1 MLSSLPLSP
10 QRTVPGAA
18 MLRRAQPA
26 LLVLAAHLGL
36 LWLATQMHA
45 LPAPISTPPVP
56 PTVMLALLESAPQ
69 PPLPATSPHPAAP
82 VRTVPLR
89 PTPMPHPRQAVAPAP
104 AMVTSA
110 DTSSAPSAPSAPSSP
125 AAPASAPE
133 AAAAPVTPA
142 APMIRPP
149 VITSGVQY
157 LTAPQPVYPA
167 AARRRGDEGEVLL
180 RVLINAQGG
189 VEQIALERSSGIAS
203 LDQAARE
210 AVQRA
215 RFQPYVEQ
223 GRALPAYV
231 VVPIKFQLTQ

>member
-45 LPAPISTPPVP
+45 LPVPISTPPVP

-110 DTSSAPSAPSAPSSP
+110 DTSSAPSAP

-133 AAAAPVTPA
+133 VAAAPVTPA

-223 GRALPAYV
+223 GRAQPAYV

>member
-45 LPAPISTPPVP
+45 LPVPISTPPVP
-56 PTVMLALLESAPQ
+56 PTVMLALLESAPP

-110 DTSSAPSAPSAPSSP
+110 DTSSAPSAP

>member
-1 MLSSLPLSP
+1 MQSSLTLSP
-10 QRTVPGAA
+10 QRTVSRASTLRGA
-18 MLRRAQPA
+18 RPA

-45 LPAPISTPPVP
+45 LPPSISTPPVP
-56 PTVMLALLESAPQ
+56 PTVMLAFVEPAQQ
-69 PPLPATSPHPAAP
+69 PALPAAP
-82 VRTVPLR
+82 TQPASPVHTVPLR
-89 PTPMPHPRQAVAPAP
+89 SAAMPRPHPIVSSLPVPAAPSAVAP
-104 AMVTSA
+104 VTAA
-110 DTSSAPSAPSAPSSP
+110 DAPSSP
-125 AAPASAPE
+125 AAAPTAE
-133 AAAAPVTPA
+133 AAAAAVAVTPA
-142 APMIRPP
+142 TPMSRPP

-215 RFQPYVEQ
+215 RFQPYAEQ
-223 GRALPAYV
+223 GRAQPAYV

>member
-1 MLSSLPLSP
+1 
-10 QRTVPGAA
+10 

-89 PTPMPHPRQAVAPAP
+89 PAPMPHARQAVAPAP

-110 DTSSAPSAPSAPSSP
+110 DTSSAPSAPSSP
-125 AAPASAPE
+125 TAPASAPE
-133 AAAAPVTPA
+133 AAAAPVTPV

-180 RVLINAQGG
+180 RVLIDAQGG

-210 AVQRA
+210 AVRRA